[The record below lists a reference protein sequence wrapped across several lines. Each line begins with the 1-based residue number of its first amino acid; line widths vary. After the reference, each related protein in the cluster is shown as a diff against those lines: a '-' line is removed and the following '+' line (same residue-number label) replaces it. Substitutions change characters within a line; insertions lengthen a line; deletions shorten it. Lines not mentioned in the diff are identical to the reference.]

1 MTSTARGS
9 STGIGELALIDAIG
23 AALERRPGSRIVRWL
38 GDDASVVRA
47 GAFAVTSVDAMVEGT
62 HFNLGPR
69 CGPEDVGHRALAGAL
84 SDLAAMG
91 AEPGEAYLC
100 VVLPPALGE
109 ADVLALHR
117 GAEALA
123 RATGT
128 TIAGG
133 DLTGGPALM
142 VAVTVVGWAERE
154 EELVGR
160 DGAQPGDLVV
170 VTGSL
175 GASAA
180 GLAVLEGRAPG
191 SDELVRAY
199 LRPQPRLEEGRAL
212 ARAGAR
218 AMLDLSDGLASD
230 ARRLAEASGV
240 TLALDAAALPLAP
253 EVREVAEALGR
264 DPLELAASGGEDY
277 ELCATLP
284 ATTAGVTI
292 IGEVREG
299 PAEVT
304 WKSAAPGAE
313 RWRGWEH

>member
-38 GDDASVVRA
+38 GGDASGGRA

-91 AEPGEAYLC
+91 AGPGEAYLC
-100 VVLPPALGE
+100 VVLTPALGE

-133 DLTGGPALM
+133 DLPGGPGLL
-142 VAVTVVGWAERE
+142 VAGTVVGGAERE

-160 DGAQPGDLVV
+160 DGARPGDLVG

-180 GLAVLEGRAPG
+180 GLAVLEGRAEGP
-191 SDELVRAY
+191 DELVRAY
-199 LRPQPRLEEGRAL
+199 VPPRPRLAAGRAL
-212 ARAGAR
+212 ARAGAS

-230 ARRLAEASGV
+230 ARRVSEASGV
-240 TLALDAAALPLAP
+240 RIELDAAALPLA
-253 EVREVAEALGR
+253 
-264 DPLELAASGGEDY
+264 
-277 ELCATLP
+277 
-284 ATTAGVTI
+284 
-292 IGEVREG
+292 
-299 PAEVT
+299 
-304 WKSAAPGAE
+304 
-313 RWRGWEH
+313 